1 VQTHSDQLLT
11 ISSPAVQLVHDRST
25 TGSSTVYPSVRDLPG
40 SRTAAD
46 VQGRVGGT
54 VVALGSVSLLTD
66 ISSEMVTAV
75 LPVYLTLA
83 LGLSPLAFG
92 LLDGIYQGV
101 SVLVRLVGGYAADRF
116 GRPKATAQLGYGLS
130 AVCKVGLVTVTGPG
144 AIGAV
149 LAVDRTGKGLRT
161 APRDALIAASVPPA
175 LLGRAFGV
183 HRAMDT
189 AGAMLGPLLAFA
201 LLMYLPG
208 DYDSVFLTS
217 FAVAVL
223 GCAVLWAFVRERPA
237 LPDRDPVR
245 WRAVRGLVV
254 DARLRRVTLVSLAL
268 GLLTVSDGFL
278 YLLLRDRGAVDATFF
293 PLLFVGTAAVYLV
306 LAVPLG
312 RLADRIGRVPV
323 LLGGHVALL
332 LAYTVLLDTDL
343 LAGPL
348 LVAVVLGGLG
358 VYYAATDGVLAAI
371 AAGLTEARLR
381 ASGIAFVQTAVAAG
395 RLLSAILFGFLW
407 TAWDQ
412 HVALALFAGLLT
424 LALPLAWSLLRGV
437 TPAASRADVDV

>member
-1 VQTHSDQLLT
+1 M
-11 ISSPAVQLVHDRST
+11 
-25 TGSSTVYPSVRDLPG
+25 YPSVRDLPG
-40 SRTAAD
+40 TRTAGG

-54 VVALGSVSLLTD
+54 VLALGTVSLLTD

-92 LLDGIYQGV
+92 FLDGIYQGV
-101 SVLVRLVGGYAADRF
+101 SVLVRLVGGYAADRS

-130 AVCKVGLVTVTGPG
+130 AACKLGLVTATSAGG
-144 AIGAV
+144 IGAV

-161 APRDALIAASVPPA
+161 APRDALIAAAVPPA

-201 LLMYLPG
+201 LLVYLPG

-223 GCAVLWAFVRERPA
+223 GCAALWAFVRERPA
-237 LPDRDPVR
+237 LPGRDPVR
-245 WRAVRGLVV
+245 VRALRGLVA
-254 DARLRRVTLVSLAL
+254 DARLRRVALVSLAL

-312 RLADRIGRVPV
+312 RLADRMGRVPV

-332 LAYTVLLDTDL
+332 LTYLTFLDTDL
-343 LAGPL
+343 LGGAV
-348 LVAVVLGGLG
+348 LVAAVLGGLG
-358 VYYAATDGVLAAI
+358 VYYAATDGVLAAV
-371 AAGLTEARLR
+371 AARLTEERLR
-381 ASGIAFVQTAVAAG
+381 ATGIALVQTAVAAG
-395 RLLSAILFGFLW
+395 RLFSAILFGFLW

-412 HVALALFAGLLT
+412 HIALVLFAAALGV
-424 LALPLAWSLLRGV
+424 ALPLAWSLLRAV
-437 TPAASRADVDV
+437 APTPSREDVDA

>member
-1 VQTHSDQLLT
+1 
-11 ISSPAVQLVHDRST
+11 
-25 TGSSTVYPSVRDLPG
+25 VYPSVRDLPVA
-40 SRTAAD
+40 RTPAD
-46 VQGRVGGT
+46 TSQRVGGT
-54 VVALGSVSLLTD
+54 VLALGTVSLLTD

-83 LGLSPLAFG
+83 VGLSPLAFG
-92 LLDGIYQGV
+92 FLEGIYQGV
-101 SVLVRLVGGYAADRF
+101 SVLVRLAGGYAADRF
-116 GRPKATAQLGYGLS
+116 GRPKATAQVGYGLS
-130 AVCKVGLVTVTGPG
+130 AVCKLGLLSATGAPG
-144 AIGAV
+144 IGAV

-161 APRDALIAASVPPA
+161 APRDALIAAAVPPT

-189 AGAMLGPLLAFA
+189 TGAMLGPLLAFA
-201 LLMYLPG
+201 LLLYLPG

-237 LPDRDPVR
+237 LPGRDPVR
-245 WRAVRGLVV
+245 WRALCGLVADV
-254 DARLRRVTLVSLAL
+254 RLRRVAVVSLVL

-278 YLLLRDRGAVDATFF
+278 YLLLRDRGAVDAAYF

-312 RLADRIGRVPV
+312 RLADRLGRVPV

-332 LAYTVLLDTDL
+332 LTYLAFVDTDL
-343 LAGPL
+343 LGDGV

-358 VYYAATDGVLAAI
+358 IYYAATDGVLAAV
-371 AAGLTEARLR
+371 AAGLTQARLR
-381 ASGIAFVQTAVAAG
+381 ASGIALVQTAVAAG
-395 RLLSAILFGFLW
+395 RLFSAILFGFLW

-412 HVALALFAGLLT
+412 HMAMVLFAGALAL
-424 LALPLAWSLLRGV
+424 ALPVAWSLLR
-437 TPAASRADVDV
+437 TAAPSPSREHVHA